1 MTARL
6 LTISLVLLLLIP
18 AACAGDTDPAT
29 SLPGSASAAPSAG
42 GIASPS
48 GARDPSRSPGT
59 SEASSPGPSADPEPT
74 PDPRVESALA
84 GLDSD
89 DELVGQLL
97 LIGWAGRDAA
107 AAREAIHTL
116 RPGGIVFI
124 ANASTADRAAALNVG
139 LDGVAAEGGL
149 VPLLKTI
156 DHEGGAIQRIEDV
169 ENLGSNRDF
178 AASDPAVDEA
188 CQRGAVH
195 ARQLLEMG
203 FEMNLAPVLDVN
215 TNPDNPVIG
224 PRSYGARP
232 QLVARLGAAYI
243 RGLRSGGIVAV
254 GKHFPG
260 HGDTGIDSHLDLPVL
275 GFGRRRL
282 DDIEL
287 VPFVNAIA
295 PETGLAAVMTAHIAL
310 PRIDPSG
317 LPATLSEPIIS
328 GILRRDLGFDGLV
341 LSDDMAA
348 MAAITDDFEPGEAA
362 VMAIGAG
369 VDMLIVGGDLERQ
382 TTMRDA
388 LLAAL
393 ASGDLERE
401 RVTDAVRHVLAAKAA
416 AGLLGGEPTV
426 SPGC

>member
-1 MTARL
+1 M
-6 LTISLVLLLLIP
+6 
-18 AACAGDTDPAT
+18 
-29 SLPGSASAAPSAG
+29 
-42 GIASPS
+42 
-48 GARDPSRSPGT
+48 DPSRTPGV
-59 SEASSPGPSADPEPT
+59 SGGPSPGPSTQPT

-89 DELVGQLL
+89 EDLVGQLL
-97 LIGWAGRDAA
+97 LIGWADTDAA
-107 AAREAIHTL
+107 AAREAIRTL
-116 RPGGIVFI
+116 RPGGIVFTV
-124 ANASTADRAAALNVG
+124 NASTAARAAALNVG
-139 LDGVAAEGGL
+139 LDGVAAEASL
-149 VPLLKTI
+149 VPLLKAI

-178 AASDPAVDEA
+178 AATDPTVEEA
-188 CQRGAVH
+188 CQRGAIH

-224 PRSYGARP
+224 PRSFGARP

-243 RGLRSGGIVAV
+243 RGLQSGGVVAV

-260 HGDTGIDSHLDLPVL
+260 HGDTSVDSHLDLPVL

-282 DDIEL
+282 DNIEL
-287 VPFVNAIA
+287 MPFVSAIA
-295 PETGLAAVMTAHIAL
+295 PDTGLAAVMTAHIAL

-328 GILRRDLGFDGLV
+328 GILRRDLGYDGLV
-341 LSDDMAA
+341 LSDDLAA

-369 VDMLIVGGDLERQ
+369 VDMLIVGGDLVRQ

-393 ASGDLERE
+393 ASGGLERE
-401 RVTDAVRHVLAAKAA
+401 RVIDAVRHVLAAKAG
-416 AGLLGGEPTV
+416 AGLLGGEPPEL
-426 SPGC
+426 PGC